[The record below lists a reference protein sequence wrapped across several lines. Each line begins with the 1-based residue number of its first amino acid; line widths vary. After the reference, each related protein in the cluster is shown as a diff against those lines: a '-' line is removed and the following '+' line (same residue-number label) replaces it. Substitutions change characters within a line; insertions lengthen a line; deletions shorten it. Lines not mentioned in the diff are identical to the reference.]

1 MHDVFVKLVRIQKPK
16 AERGVNMN
24 ESQVEVA
31 INALTAKV
39 NALEA
44 QTSIASSEPESPEP
58 ESPETQET

>member
-1 MHDVFVKLVRIQKPK
+1 
-16 AERGVNMN
+16 MN

-58 ESPETQET
+58 ESPEPESPETQET